1 MKRVLAM
8 LTLGAALAL
17 VPAAAMADDNTQG
30 TPQTVTSTPAA
41 SLTTDSNADGAPQ
54 LDTTKDVPVYLQQ
67 NQQNQ

>member
-1 MKRVLAM
+1 MQRVLAM

-17 VPAAAMADDNTQG
+17 APAAAMADDNTQG
-30 TPQTVTSTPAA
+30 TPQTVTSTPTV
-41 SLTTDSNADGAPQ
+41 SLTTSSNADGAPQ